1 MAKHEKMV
9 KGLNQL
15 TDSLIK
21 GFNMLARDLN
31 EQIEE
36 DKGPDKG
43 KKYAFVLTRISKA
56 LPKIAYTVAQLKL
69 MQDEID
75 EKRRREKK
83 EKKYSK
89 ADLLIAQRHIAKL
102 LEEYEEQEAKEK
114 EEADETGD
122 AF

>member
-1 MAKHEKMV
+1 MTKHEKMV

-31 EQIEE
+31 ERIEE

-43 KKYAFVLTRISKA
+43 KKYAFVLTKISKA

-75 EKRRREKK
+75 EKRKREKK
-83 EKKYSK
+83 EKKKKYSK

-102 LEEYEEQEAKEK
+102 LAEYEEQEAVDK
-114 EEADETGD
+114 ATD
-122 AF
+122 ASQ